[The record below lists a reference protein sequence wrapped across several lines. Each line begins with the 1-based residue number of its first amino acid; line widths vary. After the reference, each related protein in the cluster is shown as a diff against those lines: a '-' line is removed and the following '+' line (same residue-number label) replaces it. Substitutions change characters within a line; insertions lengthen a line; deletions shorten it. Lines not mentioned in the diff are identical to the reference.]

1 MARGQHWRFLL
12 YDASSSLHG
21 KPNVSDFKSDIS
33 AALLSDEPIPKEKV
47 LDWIAAAADSDLSS
61 LSKLYRL
68 TDAGYHRIQPE
79 LGMEPTCALIQRY
92 LLACI
97 RENVIDSE
105 EIDERFEATMSLHV
119 WFRHLLGMEGTSA
132 VLARAATAVTTLY
145 LASGE
150 DVRDVIETGFLE
162 HALETA
168 ALRPYFESWTSDH
181 RLQPAWERA
190 LAWGKAHP
198 DYMAGM
204 AQRLSGT
211 NNE

>member
-1 MARGQHWRFLL
+1 M
-12 YDASSSLHG
+12 
-21 KPNVSDFKSDIS
+21 SDFKSDIS
-33 AALLSDEPIPKEKV
+33 AALLSDGPIPKEKV
-47 LDWIAAAADSDLSS
+47 LDWIAGAADSDLST

-68 TDAGYHRIQPE
+68 ADTGYHRIQPE
-79 LGMEPTCALIQRY
+79 LGIEPTCALIQRY

-97 RENVIDSE
+97 RENVFDNE
-105 EIDERFEATMSLHV
+105 EIEERFEAAMSLHV
-119 WFRHLLGMEGTSA
+119 WFRHLLGIEGAPA

-150 DVRDVIETGFLE
+150 DVREVIETGFLE

-168 ALRPYFESWTSDH
+168 ALRPYFEHWTSDH

-198 DYMAGM
+198 DYMSGM

-211 NNE
+211 NSE